1 MGIKVK
7 KVIFGLGFVLM
18 LLLTGCGEPE
28 GVIPSAEMGSILAE
42 FYLADAEV
50 EMAQEEGSK
59 EMRYVDSLKVYEP
72 ILEKHGF
79 TKEEFRA
86 SLNYYLH
93 DPKKLNRSFQR
104 AAAQLEAKADEKP
117 GVVMTD
123 ETEEAPDKPE
133 DWVDL
138 DRPEGSEP
146 AIEKEEPVKQKDKDA
161 KSRPQ
166 RKMRKK
172 LTRQELKQLEE
183 ELKKSN
189 E

>member
-1 MGIKVK
+1 MKRTLATLLAIV
-7 KVIFGLGFVLM
+7 M
-18 LLLTGCGEPE
+18 LLLSF
-28 GVIPSAEMGSILAE
+28 SAAL
-42 FYLADAEV
+42 
-50 EMAQEEGSK
+50 
-59 EMRYVDSLKVYEP
+59 
-72 ILEKHGF
+72 
-79 TKEEFRA
+79 
-86 SLNYYLH
+86 
-93 DPKKLNRSFQR
+93 
-104 AAAQLEAKADEKP
+104 ADEKP

-123 ETEEAPDKPE
+123 ETEEASDKPE

-146 AIEKEEPVKQKDKDA
+146 AIEKEDSAEQKDKA
-161 KSRPQ
+161 PKPRPQ